1 VLTGIEQFIKAR
13 RLIRLPAVVRS
24 GLQID
29 RRRRDEMF
37 SNNKTLGVN
46 LRPPAAEYLMA
57 RVTLA
62 MQQTGRLD

>member
-1 VLTGIEQFIKAR
+1 VLTGIEQLVEANIFMR
-13 RLIRLPAVVRS
+13 PPAVVWS
-24 GLQID
+24 GSQID